1 MLPIKPRPVFAALA
15 LFALALSP
23 HLALAQSL
31 NGSIVGNV
39 KDSTGAAVGAAT
51 VTLTNTT
58 TDQTRQVA
66 SDADGRYNFPTVPP
80 GVYTLSVA
88 KPGFSKFVQNNIDV
102 TANSLIRVDPT
113 MSLGEITQSI
123 VVQAGAGTLQT
134 DSVEV
139 HNELSSQQL
148 ENVPIPVGR
157 NYQYMLATVPG
168 VTPPTSAHS
177 IPSNPSRSLDFD
189 VDGGT
194 NHENQTRVDGASTVN
209 ANIGD
214 INVLIPTLES
224 IASVNIATS
233 DFDAETGF
241 AGAGS
246 VAIQT
251 KSGTNQLHGAVF
263 ESFTGDDLKARPFFL
278 ASNQQ
283 KGKLVYNEFGGAV
296 GGKIIKDKL
305 FYFLSYEGSRDNEY
319 ANVLQTVPDALVRAG
334 NMSESTTP
342 IYDPMTGS
350 ANGVGRT
357 PFPGN
362 IIPSSRLDPI
372 ALKISNMLPL
382 PNVPGSSLTN
392 NYEAGG
398 DFSYRRDRADS
409 KINWN
414 PASKLTTFGRF
425 SVLNF
430 SVDDPAVFGAIGG
443 INVDSAGGDPG
454 LSAGS
459 TYSLTVGSTYTI
471 RPNLLLDGYFVWE
484 NDNTATEPA
493 GTGTN
498 LGQQLGIPGTN
509 GPNRYQSG
517 LPWFIVSSYSSFG
530 TANTGGNGD
539 PYYRYNTQHQ
549 EAANLSWTHGAH
561 DVRFGGELIQLHVD
575 DLQPTSPA
583 GTGAQGGFSFG
594 TGPTQL
600 NGGPSGNQFNS
611 YATFL
616 LGLVTS
622 ASTVVTLSTPPEI
635 LDRQNWYSA
644 YVRDRW
650 QINSKLTAVLGLRW
664 DYFGFPNAGTMG
676 IANYNISTNQS
687 EICGYGQVPN
697 NCGLSMPKR
706 LFSPRIGLAYR
717 PSDTWVIRAG
727 YGINQVP
734 MSIGMPG
741 DNPGNI
747 YPETVGPSYTAP
759 NSYSWYGTLEQGLP
773 ATVLPS
779 LGNGYISVP
788 GTIATYVFP
797 KNIPWSYQ
805 ESFNFTVQK
814 QLKYGF
820 LAQAAY
826 VGNETVH
833 YLPEGSNTFNL
844 NAGQV
849 IGAGTAGQP
858 FYASEGR
865 TANVNL
871 LAPQGTANY
880 NALQTGI
887 ERRFA
892 QGLAIQAHYT
902 WSKTEA
908 PYYPTSAPDF
918 LYLASRPVA
927 SFDRTQALTIN
938 GTWDV
943 PLGKGRRWLSSDRV
957 GSAIA
962 GGWSL
967 SALAVFY
974 SGLPFSITC
983 SGTSL
988 NLPGATQECLQ
999 LVPNVAVS
1007 GSVGGAYFNP
1017 LAFAPVTTASFGT
1030 VAPYSLRG
1038 PDDKNLDLSLSRSF
1052 KLKERYNIQ
1061 FRADAF
1067 NLTNTPH
1074 FANPGGNVSNLVLNS
1089 NGTVKNLA
1097 GYDQITAIATNA
1109 RDGIDERQF
1118 RFTLRITF

>member
-1 MLPIKPRPVFAALA
+1 MSPRSSRLA
-15 LFALALSP
+15 LVLIGICALVFSGQTAQG
-23 HLALAQSL
+23 QSL

-39 KDSTGAAVGAAT
+39 KDPSGAAVAGAKI
-51 VTLTNTT
+51 TLTNSNTSQSREIT
-58 TDQTRQVA
+58 TD
-66 SDADGRYNFPTVPP
+66 SDGQYTFATVPP
-80 GVYTLSVA
+80 GTYSVTVA
-88 KPGFSKFVQNNIDV
+88 QQGFSTFQQTKIEV
-102 TANSLIRVDPT
+102 TANSITRVDALLGVG
-113 MSLGEITQSI
+113 SLKQSV
-123 VVQAGAGTLQT
+123 VVQGGAGTIQT
-134 DSVEV
+134 DSSEV
-139 HNELSSQQL
+139 QAELSSHQL
-148 ENVPIPVGR
+148 ENVPIPPGR
-157 NYQYMLATVPG
+157 NYQYLLATIPG

-224 IASVNIATS
+224 IQSINVATS
-233 DFDAETGF
+233 NFDAETGF

-251 KSGTNQLHGAVF
+251 KSGTNDLHGSAF
-263 ESFTGDDLKARPFFL
+263 ESWSGNDLEARPFFL

-283 KGKLVYNEFGGAV
+283 KGKLVYNEFGGTV

-305 FYFLSYEGSRDNEY
+305 FYFLSYEGSRDNEF

-334 NMSESTTP
+334 NMSESGNQ
-342 IYDPMTGS
+342 IYDPTTGN
-350 ANGVGRT
+350 ANGTGRT
-357 PFPGN
+357 PFPN
-362 IIPSSRLDPI
+362 KTIPASRLDPI
-372 ALKISNMLPL
+372 ALKLTNMLPL

-398 DFSYRRDRADS
+398 DFSFRRDRADT
-409 KINWN
+409 
-414 PASKLTTFGRF
+414 KLSWVPNAKLSTFARF
-425 SVLNF
+425 SLLNF
-430 SVDDPAVFGAIGG
+430 SVDDPAVFGAAGG

-454 LSAGS
+454 LSSGA
-459 TYSLTVGSTYTI
+459 TYSLTGGATYI
-471 RPNLLLDGYFVWE
+471 FRPNLVLDAYYVWE

-493 GTGTN
+493 GTGQN
-498 LGQQLGIPGTN
+498 LGLQLGIPGTN

-549 EAANLSWTHGAH
+549 EAVNLDWVHGAH

-575 DLQPTSPA
+575 DLQPTSPS
-583 GTGAQGGFSFG
+583 GTGAQGGFNFG

-600 NGGPSGNQFNS
+600 SGGPSGNQFNS

-622 ASTVVTLSTPPEI
+622 ASTVATLSTPPEI

-644 YVRDRW
+644 YIRDRW
-650 QINSKLTAVLGLRW
+650 QISSKLTAVLGLRY
-664 DYFGFPNAGTMG
+664 DYFGFPSAGTMG
-676 IANYNISTNQS
+676 IGNYNIATNQT
-687 EICGYGQVPN
+687 EICGYGQVPA
-697 NCGLSMPKR
+697 NCGLSMPKD

-717 PSDTWVIRAG
+717 FSDTFVVRAG
-727 YGINQVP
+727 YGINQIP

-747 YPETVGPSYTAP
+747 YPETVGPTYTAP

-773 ATVLPS
+773 STVLPS

-797 KNIPWSYQ
+797 KKIPWSYQ
-805 ESFNFTVQK
+805 ESYNLTLEK
-814 QLKYGF
+814 QLKYNF
-820 LAQAAY
+820 LARAAY
-826 VGNETVH
+826 VGNQTVH
-833 YLPEGSNTFNL
+833 YLPEGSDTINL

-849 IGAGTAGQP
+849 IGAGQSGQP

-865 TANVNL
+865 TAAVNL

-880 NALQTGI
+880 NALQTGL
-887 ERRFA
+887 ERRFS

-902 WSKTEA
+902 WSKAEA
-908 PYYPTSAPDF
+908 PYYPTYAPNF
-918 LYLASRPVA
+918 QYLASRPVT

-943 PLGKGRRWLSSDRV
+943 PVGKGARWLSGNPV
-957 GSAIA
+957 AGAVL

-967 SALAVFY
+967 SALASFY

-988 NLPGATQECLQ
+988 NLPGATQECRQ
-999 LVPNVAVS
+999 LVSNVAVNHNI
-1007 GSVGGAYFNP
+1007 GGAYFNP
-1017 LAFAPVTTASFGT
+1017 LAFAPVTTASFGN
-1030 VAPYSLRG
+1030 VAPYSMRG
-1038 PDDKNLDLSLSRSF
+1038 PDDKNLDLSLARTF
-1052 KLKERYNIQ
+1052 RFRERYALQ

-1067 NLTNTPH
+1067 NFTNTPH
-1074 FANPGGNVSNLVLNS
+1074 FANPGGNVSNLVLNPD
-1089 NGTVKNLA
+1089 GTVKNLA
-1097 GYDQITAIATNA
+1097 GYDQVTAVATNA
-1109 RDGIDERQF
+1109 RDGIDQRQF
-1118 RFTLRITF
+1118 RFSLHLSF